1 MKEIYVLERFLGP
14 GIWELTDSVYYTDYE
29 IAKEEL
35 CKFMSAMKQFKMDPT
50 VRITKLKSLKKQ
62 K

>member
-1 MKEIYVLERFLGP
+1 MEELILPGETDELEIL
-14 GIWELTDSVYYTDYE
+14 YE

-35 CKFMSAMKQFKMDPT
+35 CKFMDAMKQFKMDPT